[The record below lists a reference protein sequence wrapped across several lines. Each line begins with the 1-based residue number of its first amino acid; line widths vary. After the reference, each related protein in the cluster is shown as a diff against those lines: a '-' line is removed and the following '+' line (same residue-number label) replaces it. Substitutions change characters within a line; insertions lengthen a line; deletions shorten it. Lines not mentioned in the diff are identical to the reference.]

1 MSPYYNTMSNAP
13 FVWFG
18 WNQRWG
24 RVIGGDLLMK
34 IKSFFLHTPIIWALA
49 DYFAFGAST
58 PKPLDGASS
67 QHHGQCAH
75 MVV

>member
-1 MSPYYNTMSNAP
+1 MSPYYNTMSDAP

-34 IKSFFLHTPIIWALA
+34 IKSFFLTHTNQLG
-49 DYFAFGAST
+49 YG
-58 PKPLDGASS
+58 
-67 QHHGQCAH
+67 
-75 MVV
+75 